1 MPYEVSIALRHLRGR
16 KSRSLSV
23 VTWLAVTGV
32 ALGVTALVGGFSV
45 TSGFE
50 EAFSEKVMG
59 VTAHVFVRE
68 YGIDFSEYREV
79 QAALERV
86 PGVRGTSPM
95 TFNEVMF
102 SGKGGTAGAIVKG
115 LQPAQASS
123 VLKVREY
130 MTEGSLDALVPKTK
144 KGIPAVIL
152 GAELARSVGANAG
165 DLITAVSPMRTL
177 DPDRWSATP
186 DVPATQTLEV
196 VGVFR
201 AGFQEYDA
209 RLAYMALPAAQ
220 RFFATGDTV
229 VGIEVAVDDPLRAGV
244 VARRM
249 RAALGEEAYS
259 VLDWRRQN
267 RNLFASLTYQRVAI
281 LVVLSVMVVL
291 ASCNV
296 ACMLILLVIERT
308 RDIAILKAMGAK
320 AGGILRLFI
329 MEGMFIGVVGTIIG
343 MVLAYGLCEG
353 LLANGISLDPK
364 VYGIARLPV
373 VLRPMDYA
381 MAAAGALTI
390 TFFATIFPALRG
402 ARLRPVD
409 GLRDGRG

>member
-1 MPYEVSIALRHLRGR
+1 MRYELSIAFRHLRGR

-23 VTWLAVTGV
+23 VTWLAITGV
-32 ALGVTALVGGFSV
+32 ALGVTALVGGFSI

-50 EAFSEKVMG
+50 DAFSEKVMG

-68 YGIDFSEYREV
+68 YGIDFTEYREV
-79 QAALERV
+79 QKSIAPV
-86 PGVRGTSPM
+86 KGVRASSPM

-115 LQPAQASS
+115 MLPEQAGA
-123 VLKVREY
+123 VLEIRDY
-130 MTEGSLDALVPKTK
+130 MTEGRLEALVAKT
-144 KGIPAVIL
+144 GRGVPAVIL
-152 GAELARSVGANAG
+152 GAELARSLGAKEG
-165 DLITAVSPMRTL
+165 DLITAVSPLRTL

-229 VGIEVAVDDPLRAGV
+229 VGIEVAVEDPLHAGEVANRIRAT
-244 VARRM
+244 
-249 RAALGEEAYS
+249 LGEGGFS

-267 RNLFASLTYQRVAI
+267 RNLFASLTYQRIAI
-281 LVVLSVMVVL
+281 LVVLSVMVIL

-308 RDIAILKAMGAK
+308 RDIAILKAMGARD
-320 AGGILRLFI
+320 GSILRIFI
-329 MEGMFIGVVGTIIG
+329 VEGMLIGLLGTAIG

-353 LLANGISLDPK
+353 LLANGIGLDPK

-373 VLRPMDYA
+373 VLRPMDYV
-381 MAAAGALTI
+381 MAASGALAI
-390 TFFATIFPALRG
+390 TFCATIVPALRG

-409 GLRDGRG
+409 GLREGRG